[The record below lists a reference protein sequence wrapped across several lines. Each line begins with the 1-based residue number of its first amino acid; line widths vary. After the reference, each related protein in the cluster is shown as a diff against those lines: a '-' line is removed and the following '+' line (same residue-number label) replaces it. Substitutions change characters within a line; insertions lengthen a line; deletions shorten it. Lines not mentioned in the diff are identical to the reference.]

1 MVEKKILIQ
10 GKRIHIYDEIERWED
25 LKADYEAKALQRMS
39 EQSRAVAEK
48 FKSKKGNGWQKGDP
62 MKKLIFGL
70 ILALSLNI
78 FAAEVDKYITT
89 EAFKKDIVE
98 RILKGDKKAEKIWE
112 ELEDKL
118 QTLLEAGDEKAEEEL
133 QKWDDLLAAAGL

>member
-1 MVEKKILIQ
+1 
-10 GKRIHIYDEIERWED
+10 
-25 LKADYEAKALQRMS
+25 
-39 EQSRAVAEK
+39 
-48 FKSKKGNGWQKGDP
+48 

-70 ILALSLNI
+70 MLALSLNI
-78 FAAEVDKYITT
+78 FSAEVDKYITT

-118 QTLLEAGDEKAEEEL
+118 QTLLEAGDERAEEEL

>member
-1 MVEKKILIQ
+1 
-10 GKRIHIYDEIERWED
+10 
-25 LKADYEAKALQRMS
+25 
-39 EQSRAVAEK
+39 
-48 FKSKKGNGWQKGDP
+48 

-70 ILALSLNI
+70 VLALSLNV

-98 RILKGDKKAEKIWE
+98 RILKGDKKTKKIWE

>member
-1 MVEKKILIQ
+1 
-10 GKRIHIYDEIERWED
+10 
-25 LKADYEAKALQRMS
+25 
-39 EQSRAVAEK
+39 
-48 FKSKKGNGWQKGDP
+48 

-70 ILALSLNI
+70 MLALSLNI
-78 FAAEVDKYITT
+78 FSAEVDKYITT

-112 ELEDKL
+112 ELEDKH
-118 QTLLEAGDEKAEEEL
+118 QTLLEAGDERAEEEL

>member
-1 MVEKKILIQ
+1 MI
-10 GKRIHIYDEIERWED
+10 
-25 LKADYEAKALQRMS
+25 
-39 EQSRAVAEK
+39 
-48 FKSKKGNGWQKGDP
+48 
-62 MKKLIFGL
+62 
-70 ILALSLNI
+70 LSLEI
-78 FAAEVDKYITT
+78 FSLEVDKYITT
-89 EAFKKDIVE
+89 ETFKKDIVE

>member
-1 MVEKKILIQ
+1 
-10 GKRIHIYDEIERWED
+10 
-25 LKADYEAKALQRMS
+25 
-39 EQSRAVAEK
+39 
-48 FKSKKGNGWQKGDP
+48 
-62 MKKLIFGL
+62 MKKLILGL
-70 ILALSLNI
+70 ILALSLNV

>member
-1 MVEKKILIQ
+1 
-10 GKRIHIYDEIERWED
+10 
-25 LKADYEAKALQRMS
+25 
-39 EQSRAVAEK
+39 
-48 FKSKKGNGWQKGDP
+48 
-62 MKKLIFGL
+62 MKKLIIGL
-70 ILALSLNI
+70 IIALSLNV

>member
-1 MVEKKILIQ
+1 
-10 GKRIHIYDEIERWED
+10 
-25 LKADYEAKALQRMS
+25 
-39 EQSRAVAEK
+39 
-48 FKSKKGNGWQKGDP
+48 
-62 MKKLIFGL
+62 MKKLILGL
-70 ILALSLNI
+70 IIALSLNV
-78 FAAEVDKYITT
+78 FAAEVDRYITT

>member
-1 MVEKKILIQ
+1 
-10 GKRIHIYDEIERWED
+10 
-25 LKADYEAKALQRMS
+25 
-39 EQSRAVAEK
+39 
-48 FKSKKGNGWQKGDP
+48 
-62 MKKLIFGL
+62 MKKLILGL

>member
-1 MVEKKILIQ
+1 
-10 GKRIHIYDEIERWED
+10 
-25 LKADYEAKALQRMS
+25 
-39 EQSRAVAEK
+39 
-48 FKSKKGNGWQKGDP
+48 

-98 RILKGDKKAEKIWE
+98 RILKGEIGRASCRERVC
-112 ELEDKL
+112 
-118 QTLLEAGDEKAEEEL
+118 QYV
-133 QKWDDLLAAAGL
+133 

>member
-1 MVEKKILIQ
+1 
-10 GKRIHIYDEIERWED
+10 
-25 LKADYEAKALQRMS
+25 
-39 EQSRAVAEK
+39 
-48 FKSKKGNGWQKGDP
+48 

-118 QTLLEAGDEKAEEEL
+118 QILLEAGDEKAEEEL

>member
-1 MVEKKILIQ
+1 
-10 GKRIHIYDEIERWED
+10 
-25 LKADYEAKALQRMS
+25 
-39 EQSRAVAEK
+39 
-48 FKSKKGNGWQKGDP
+48 
-62 MKKLIFGL
+62 MKKLILGL

-133 QKWDDLLAAAGL
+133 QKWDDLLAEAGL

>member
-1 MVEKKILIQ
+1 
-10 GKRIHIYDEIERWED
+10 
-25 LKADYEAKALQRMS
+25 
-39 EQSRAVAEK
+39 
-48 FKSKKGNGWQKGDP
+48 

-70 ILALSLNI
+70 VLALSLNV

-98 RILKGDKKAEKIWE
+98 RILKGDKKAKKIWE

>member
-1 MVEKKILIQ
+1 
-10 GKRIHIYDEIERWED
+10 
-25 LKADYEAKALQRMS
+25 
-39 EQSRAVAEK
+39 
-48 FKSKKGNGWQKGDP
+48 
-62 MKKLIFGL
+62 MKKLILGL

-89 EAFKKDIVE
+89 ESFKKDIVE

>member
-1 MVEKKILIQ
+1 MQKVKQ
-10 GKRIHIYDEIERWED
+10 
-25 LKADYEAKALQRMS
+25 LQKNSNLRVVKDG
-39 EQSRAVAEK
+39 RK
-48 FKSKKGNGWQKGDP
+48 
-62 MKKLIFGL
+62 MKKLILGL
-70 ILALSLNI
+70 ILALSLNV

>member
-1 MVEKKILIQ
+1 
-10 GKRIHIYDEIERWED
+10 
-25 LKADYEAKALQRMS
+25 
-39 EQSRAVAEK
+39 
-48 FKSKKGNGWQKGDP
+48 

-98 RILKGDKKAEKIWE
+98 RILKRDKKAEKIWE

>member
-1 MVEKKILIQ
+1 
-10 GKRIHIYDEIERWED
+10 
-25 LKADYEAKALQRMS
+25 
-39 EQSRAVAEK
+39 
-48 FKSKKGNGWQKGDP
+48 
-62 MKKLIFGL
+62 MKKLILGL
-70 ILALSLNI
+70 IIALSLNV

-89 EAFKKDIVE
+89 EAFKKDIVK

-133 QKWDDLLAAAGL
+133 EKWDNLLAEAGL

>member
-1 MVEKKILIQ
+1 
-10 GKRIHIYDEIERWED
+10 
-25 LKADYEAKALQRMS
+25 
-39 EQSRAVAEK
+39 
-48 FKSKKGNGWQKGDP
+48 
-62 MKKLIFGL
+62 MKKLILGL
-70 ILALSLNI
+70 IIALSLNV